1 VPVQDPGTLLSPTA
15 LLLIVLGVLAVGVVV
30 ALVLVARRR
39 PQRVSSLEER
49 LEEYSAREE
58 PVTLEEIELS
68 ASFTERVVYPAFD
81 AVGRFVGRFTPA
93 QAQERTRHRLE
104 LAGNPGNLTP
114 STFLVVRFVAM
125 FVLGGL
131 ILGLMLIAQASVIRR
146 VVFAVIVTILG
157 FYLPVLWLSSQI
169 TRRQT
174 KIVKQLPDTLDLLT
188 ICVEAGL
195 GLDQAIQRVVEK
207 QDNELSEGFG
217 RYLHETRLGKSR
229 REAFESMAYR
239 MEVPDVTTFVA
250 AVIQATDLGVTM
262 ARILHV
268 QADQMRVR
276 RRQRAEQE
284 AHRAPIKIVFPLVF
298 LIFPSILIV
307 LLGPSLLTLMEA
319 GILGSLF

>member
-1 VPVQDPGTLLSPTA
+1 VPAQDPGLLSPTV
-15 LLLIVLGVLAVGVVV
+15 LLMIGFGVLILGVIV

-39 PQRVSSLEER
+39 PQQLSTLEER

-58 PVTLEEIELS
+58 PVTLEELELS
-68 ASFTERVVYPAFD
+68 VSFAERIVYPALD
-81 AVGRFVGRFTPA
+81 AVGRFVGQFAPA
-93 QAQERTRHRLE
+93 QSQERARHRLE

-114 STFLVVRFVAM
+114 STFLVIRFVTM
-125 FVLGGL
+125 FLLGGS
-131 ILGLMLIAQASVIRR
+131 ILGLMLIGQASLIRR
-146 VVFAVIVTILG
+146 VLFTLIVTILG

-169 TRRQT
+169 RRRQR
-174 KIVKQLPDTLDLLT
+174 KIVRQLPDILDLLT

-195 GLDQAIQRVVEK
+195 ALDQAIQRVVEK
-207 QDNELSEGFG
+207 SDNELSQEFG
-217 RYLHETRLGKSR
+217 RYLHETRLGRSR

-284 AHRAPIKIVFPLVF
+284 AHRAPIKMVFPLVF
-298 LIFPSILIV
+298 LVFPSILIV
-307 LLGPSLLTLMEA
+307 LIGPSLLVLLES
-319 GILGSLF
+319 GVIGSIF

>member
-1 VPVQDPGTLLSPTA
+1 MPDISPGLLSPTG
-15 LLLIVLGVLAVGVVV
+15 LLLIGFGLLIVGVIV

-39 PQRVSSLEER
+39 PQSVSTLEER

-68 ASFTERVVYPAFD
+68 ESFTERIVYPAFD
-81 AVGRFVGRFTPA
+81 AVGRFLGRFAPA
-93 QAQERTRHRLE
+93 QSQERTRHRLE

-114 STFLVVRFVAM
+114 STFLVIRFVTM
-125 FVLGGL
+125 FLLGGL
-131 ILGLMLIAQASVIRR
+131 ILALMLIAQASVVRR
-146 VVFAVIVTILG
+146 IVFTVLVTVVG

-169 TRRQT
+169 TRRQNRL
-174 KIVKQLPDTLDLLT
+174 VKQLPDTLDLLT

-195 GLDQAIQRVVEK
+195 GLDQAIQRVVQK
-207 QDNELSEGFG
+207 SDNELSQEFG

-250 AVIQATDLGVTM
+250 AVIQATDLGVSM

-284 AHRAPIKIVFPLVF
+284 AHRAPIKMVFPLVF
-298 LIFPSILIV
+298 LVFPSILIV
-307 LLGPSLLTLMEA
+307 LLGPSILVLLEA
-319 GILGSLF
+319 GVLGSVF

>member
-1 VPVQDPGTLLSPTA
+1 MPVQDPGPLSPMT
-15 LLLIVLGVLAVGVVV
+15 LLLIGLGVLVLGIVV
-30 ALVLVARRR
+30 ALVFFVRRR
-39 PQRVSSLEER
+39 PQQVSSLEER
-49 LEEYSAREE
+49 LQEYSAREE

-68 ASFTERVVYPAFD
+68 ESFAQRIIYPAFD
-81 AVGRFVGRFTPA
+81 AVGRFLGRFTPA

-114 STFLVVRFVAM
+114 STFLVIRFVTM

-131 ILGLMLIAQASVIRR
+131 ILGLMLIGQASLVRR
-146 VVFAVIVTILG
+146 IAFTVIVTILG
-157 FYLPVLWLSSQI
+157 FYLPVLWLSSQV
-169 TRRQT
+169 TRRQN
-174 KIVKQLPDTLDLLT
+174 KIVKQLPDILDLLT

-207 QDNELSEGFG
+207 SDNELSQELG

-239 MEVPDVTTFVA
+239 MEVTDVTTFVA
-250 AVIQATDLGVTM
+250 AVIQATDLGVSM

-284 AHRAPIKIVFPLVF
+284 AHRAPIKMVFPLVF
-298 LIFPSILIV
+298 LVFPSILIV
-307 LLGPSLLTLMEA
+307 LIGPSILVLLEA
-319 GILGSLF
+319 GVIGSIF

>member
-1 VPVQDPGTLLSPTA
+1 MPVQDPGTPLSPTA
-15 LLLIVLGVLAVGVVV
+15 LLLVGLGVLFVGMIV

-39 PQRVSSLEER
+39 PQQMSSLEER
-49 LEEYSAREE
+49 LEEYSARDE
-58 PVTLEEIELS
+58 PITLEEIELS
-68 ASFTERVVYPAFD
+68 APFAERIIYPALD
-81 AVGRFVGRFTPA
+81 AVGRTLARLTPS
-93 QAQERTRHRLE
+93 QSQEQTRHRLE
-104 LAGNPGNLTP
+104 LAGSPGNLTP
-114 STFLVVRFVAM
+114 STFLVIRFVVM

-131 ILGLMLIAQASVIRR
+131 ILGLMLIANASVIRR
-146 VVFAVIVTILG
+146 VAFTVIVTILG

-169 TRRQT
+169 TRRQN
-174 KIVKQLPDTLDLLT
+174 KLVRQLPDTLDLLT

-207 QDNELSEGFG
+207 SDNDLTQEFG

-229 REAFESMAYR
+229 REALQILAYR

-250 AVIQATDLGVTM
+250 AVVQATDLGVSM

-284 AHRAPIKIVFPLVF
+284 AHRAPIKMVFPLVF
-298 LIFPSILIV
+298 LVFPSILIV
-307 LLGPSLLTLMEA
+307 LLGPSILVLLDA
-319 GILGSLF
+319 GVLGSIF

>member
-1 VPVQDPGTLLSPTA
+1 MPVQDPGPLSPTA
-15 LLLIVLGVLAVGVVV
+15 LLLIGLGVLVLGIVV

-39 PQRVSSLEER
+39 PQQVSSLEER
-49 LEEYSAREE
+49 LEEYSARDE

-68 ASFTERVVYPAFD
+68 ESFSERIIYPAFD
-81 AVGRFVGRFTPA
+81 TVGRFLAQFTPA
-93 QAQERTRHRLE
+93 QSQERTRHRLE

-114 STFLVVRFVAM
+114 STFLVIRLVTM
-125 FVLGGL
+125 FVLGGA
-131 ILGLMLIAQASVIRR
+131 IMGLMLIGQASLVRR
-146 VVFAVIVTILG
+146 IAFTLIVTILG

-169 TRRQT
+169 TRRQNR
-174 KIVKQLPDTLDLLT
+174 IVKQLPDTLDLLT

-207 QDNELSEGFG
+207 SDNELSQELG

-239 MEVPDVTTFVA
+239 MQVPDVTTFVA
-250 AVIQATDLGVTM
+250 AVIQATDLGVSM

-284 AHRAPIKIVFPLVF
+284 AHRAPIKMVFPLVF
-298 LIFPSILIV
+298 LVFPSILIV
-307 LLGPSLLTLMEA
+307 LLGPSILVLLEA
-319 GILGSLF
+319 GVLGSIF